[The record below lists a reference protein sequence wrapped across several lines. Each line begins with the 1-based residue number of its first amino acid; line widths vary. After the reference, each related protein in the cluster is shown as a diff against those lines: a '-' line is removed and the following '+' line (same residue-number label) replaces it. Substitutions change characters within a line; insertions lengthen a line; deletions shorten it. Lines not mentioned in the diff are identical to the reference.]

1 MICILLTDSD
11 GGSANL
17 SAGNVKCTLAGYRG
31 FCIFMQACSTYSD
44 FVFLKVLFISLSKI
58 S

>member
-1 MICILLTDSD
+1 MLLIDGG

-17 SAGNVKCTLAGYRG
+17 SAGNVKCALAGYRG

-44 FVFLKVLFISLSKI
+44 FVLFKSFAHIFK
-58 S
+58 